1 MPPDYRRWDFI
12 PNRVTKH
19 GRVLR
24 AETHTVPHTLA
35 NRDALLA
42 IVEERNVLLP
52 WKANHD
58 IQPLPIS
65 KIQEPQGRHCVCP
78 DSIYSCIR
86 DQKKIRLHTIA
97 IMKFTSA
104 LVNRVFFESS
114 MTTSLSYS
122 ALSSAGV
129 QQLTVLGL
137 THTCLCACTVF
148 LDLFLKSTCESEI
161 LRRSPNP
168 ANLIPT
174 RIFVTIRA
182 L

>member
-1 MPPDYRRWDFI
+1 MLRLHPQGLKIPFHPPRSMPPDYRRWDFI

-35 NRDALLA
+35 NCDALLA

-104 LVNRVFFESS
+104 LVRPECSVRDSS
-114 MTTSLSYS
+114 
-122 ALSSAGV
+122 
-129 QQLTVLGL
+129 
-137 THTCLCACTVF
+137 
-148 LDLFLKSTCESEI
+148 D
-161 LRRSPNP
+161 P
-168 ANLIPT
+168 
-174 RIFVTIRA
+174 
-182 L
+182 